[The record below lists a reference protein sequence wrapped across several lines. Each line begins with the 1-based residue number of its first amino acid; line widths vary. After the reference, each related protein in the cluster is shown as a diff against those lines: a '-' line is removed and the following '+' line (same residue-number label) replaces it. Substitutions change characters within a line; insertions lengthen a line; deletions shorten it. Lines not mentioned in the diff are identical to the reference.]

1 MKKEIIFLVE
11 EDIEGGFNAMA
22 LGLPI
27 FTQGDTI
34 EQVKKNIQ
42 DALQCHFDKEEDIPR
57 IIRLHIVKEEVIA
70 DAPATCELSA
80 GLGGLLRER
89 RGAKS

>member
-34 EQVKKNIQ
+34 EQVKKNI
-42 DALQCHFDKEEDIPR
+42 
-57 IIRLHIVKEEVIA
+57 
-70 DAPATCELSA
+70 
-80 GLGGLLRER
+80 
-89 RGAKS
+89 